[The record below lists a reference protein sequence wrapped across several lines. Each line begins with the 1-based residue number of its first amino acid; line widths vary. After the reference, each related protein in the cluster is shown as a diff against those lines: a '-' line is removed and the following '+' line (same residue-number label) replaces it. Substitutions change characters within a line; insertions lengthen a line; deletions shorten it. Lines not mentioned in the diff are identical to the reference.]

1 MNSKLL
7 VRGVGLVLAIV
18 MLFTMLTPAFASEH
32 CENTPVISVCGF
44 GHVPLVNGS
53 GTQVFAPETSA
64 IVSAVTKV
72 VPALTK
78 YLVDSDADALLNSV
92 IPVFKTL
99 FDPIKCDEN
108 GDSIDSTVKVSRFF
122 QESADTYDYC
132 IRENE
137 QDQMSLAIADEIGGD
152 HTFIYTYDWRRS
164 PLEIAQELNA
174 YIQNVKSM
182 TGHSKVSIDGQ
193 SMGTC
198 ILQAYLALYGTDDV
212 ESIVMVS
219 GAFTGLEM
227 VGQLFRGNLQI
238 DADGLYNIIAEA
250 MEGSAEKDNTL
261 TTILKYTSL
270 FERVIEKLAPVIQEG
285 QYKTRMYN
293 EIFIPYFAMF
303 PGMWAFVPSDQFDEA
318 LQYLFANPDFDYTP
332 SLSYI
337 AKITA
342 YHNLVQLNMQDRCQ
356 NYFNSDD
363 VNYYVVSNYNRQIA
377 PVTPC
382 YKWNADT
389 VIETIHT
396 SAYATVA
403 NRGETL
409 GDGYIQAIDDGHDHL
424 SRDNVVDASTCW
436 TPEATWLIKNLEHV
450 KFTQYGNGP
459 LYAWLLTSKE
469 QYTVWTNEEY
479 PQFMYYN
486 VDLDYLAPYVKDIG
500 DVDRD
505 GDVDLIDTRMALRD
519 MCDVEALD
527 SQGFYRADYMTIDAM
542 ISQSETQGILQM
554 YSDEVLANL

>member
-1 MNSKLL
+1 MKSKFLL
-7 VRGVGLVLAIV
+7 RGVGLLLAMV
-18 MLFTMLTPAFASEH
+18 MLFTLLTPAFASEH
-32 CENTPVISVCGF
+32 CDNTPVISVCGF

-64 IVSAVTKV
+64 IVNAVTQV

-137 QDQMSLAIADEIGGD
+137 QDQMTLAVADEIGGD

-164 PLEIAQELNA
+164 PLEIAAELND
-174 YIQNVKSM
+174 YIQNVKTA

-261 TTILKYTSL
+261 TTILKYSSL
-270 FERVIEKLAPVIQEG
+270 FERVIEKLAPVIEEG

-318 LQYLFANPDFDYTP
+318 LQYLFANPNYDYVP

-342 YHNLVQLNMQDRCQ
+342 YHNIVQLSMQDRCQ

-409 GDGYIQAIDDGHDHL
+409 GDGYTQAIDDGHDHL

-450 KFTQYGNGP
+450 KFTEYGNGP

-469 QYTVWTNEEY
+469 QYTVWTDEEY

-505 GDVDLIDTRMALRD
+505 GDVDLIDARMALRD
-519 MCDVEALD
+519 MCDEELLD

-542 ISQSETQGILQM
+542 ISQSETQGIIQM

>member
-1 MNSKLL
+1 MKSKFLL
-7 VRGVGLVLAIV
+7 RGVGLLLAMV
-18 MLFTMLTPAFASEH
+18 MLFTLLTPAFASEH
-32 CENTPVISVCGF
+32 CDNTPVISVCGF

-64 IVSAVTKV
+64 IVSAVTQV
-72 VPALTK
+72 LPALTK

-137 QDQMSLAIADEIGGD
+137 QDQMTLAVADEIGGD

-164 PLEIAQELNA
+164 PLEIAAELND
-174 YIQNVKSM
+174 YIQNVKAA

-261 TTILKYTSL
+261 TTILKYSSL
-270 FERVIEKLAPVIQEG
+270 FERVIEKLAPVIEEG

-318 LQYLFANPDFDYTP
+318 LQYLFANPNYDYVP

-342 YHNLVQLNMQDRCQ
+342 YHNIVQLSMQDRCQ

-409 GDGYIQAIDDGHDHL
+409 GDGYTQAIDDGHDHL

-450 KFTQYGNGP
+450 KFTEYGNGP

-469 QYTVWTNEEY
+469 QYTVWTDEEY

-505 GDVDLIDTRMALRD
+505 GDVDLIDARMALRD
-519 MCDVEALD
+519 MCDEELLD

-542 ISQSETQGILQM
+542 ISQSETQGIIQM